1 MTEPHLPPVLAED
14 RGGDLASRRAPHP
27 IIWTILYFPFGALGG
42 FIGVALT
49 FLATRSGLSIT
60 EGSLLNGVQ
69 MLTSWLK
76 WMWAPLVDLTLT
88 PKRWYVFAT
97 TVSAIGVFALAA
109 IPLGPDTLLV
119 LLGIIAV
126 ASLINSMVGMSI
138 EAIMATTIQPGQEGR
153 VSAWFQAGNLG
164 GAGVGG
170 GLGLILLQVLP
181 ATWMSGAILGGL
193 FMACCAALLAVPS
206 AEKHVHTGGVAT
218 AIRGVFGDIREMVRT
233 QGGVLS
239 ALLCSLPV
247 GTGAAA
253 GVLTQAEVAAHW
265 GAGDTDVALLQ
276 GVFAGVV
283 TAVGC
288 FAGGW
293 LCDRLRPRTAYA
305 LIGLALALVAV
316 LMAVSPATVGMYRLW
331 SLVYSFGVGLAYS
344 AFTAVVLNAM
354 GKGSAAT
361 KYNLFA
367 SLSNFPIWWLGLVLG
382 RVADTSGADTMLLAE
397 AGIGVIGVATFFAAT
412 RVVQRTRLPA

>member
-1 MTEPHLPPVLAED
+1 
-14 RGGDLASRRAPHP
+14 
-27 IIWTILYFPFGALGG
+27 
-42 FIGVALT
+42 
-49 FLATRSGLSIT
+49 
-60 EGSLLNGVQ
+60 
-69 MLTSWLK
+69 
-76 WMWAPLVDLTLT
+76 
-88 PKRWYVFAT
+88 
-97 TVSAIGVFALAA
+97 
-109 IPLGPDTLLV
+109 
-119 LLGIIAV
+119 
-126 ASLINSMVGMSI
+126 MVGMSI

-239 ALLCSLPV
+239 ALLCALPV